1 MKINISNRNF
11 NPSDN
16 LINNIERKMERLS
29 KYFSKDTTA
38 NVMLS
43 NEKGSRQKL
52 EATIQAGG
60 MIFRAEEV
68 NSDIYYCLDKVID
81 KLSSQMSRFK
91 GKLIRKGKDQ
101 KEVVYSML
109 PDAPDAVEDISVVK
123 TKRFRLNPMTTEEA
137 IMQMELLEHSF
148 FVFADGET
156 GSTNIVY
163 KRADGTY
170 GLLVTE

>member
-156 GSTNIVY
+156 GKTNVVY

>member
-91 GKLIRKGKDQ
+91 GKLLRKGKDQ

-156 GSTNIVY
+156 GNTNVVY

>member
-52 EATIQAGG
+52 EATIRAGG

-91 GKLIRKGKDQ
+91 GKLLRKGKDQ

-156 GSTNIVY
+156 GNTNVVY